1 MCVVAAIF
9 SESEGSWILG
19 KNRDRP
25 YKPTIRIR
33 KSFRND
39 VERLFIWD
47 EKTKYT
53 EGVNEFGVAVIS
65 ASVMVKD
72 DEAEGG
78 EANLQGKVKRTFYS
92 PDGLRIRTA
101 LLEKNLIDV
110 LNKLI
115 ELEIPGNTIVADKD
129 RCVILEGAFEKF
141 EEQENYV
148 YKSKEVLK
156 NQVVV
161 RTNHGIL
168 IPWTGYDAND
178 PDQKDSRESSEVRYS
193 KVAEKLVN
201 AETLQDLLEVLSIE
215 DDINPQLNPLRRDT
229 KRLSMRTTGQIF
241 IVPGKRTLYYRSIWG
256 DAVFDL
262 NSLNKSSEKCFF
274 EIISGRKILTF
285 KESLS
290 NEY

>member
-1 MCVVAAIF
+1 MCVVLATY

-47 EKTKYT
+47 EKTRYT
-53 EGVNEFGVAVIS
+53 EGVNEFGIGIIS

-78 EANLQGKVKRTFYS
+78 EAEQSGTKKRTFYS

-101 LLEKNLIDV
+101 LLEKTFIDV

-168 IPWTGYDAND
+168 LDWTGYDANN
-178 PDQKDSRESSEVRYS
+178 PDQADARESSNTRYD

-201 AETLQDLLEVLSIE
+201 ATNIQDILEVLSIE
-215 DDINPQLNPLRRDT
+215 NDINPQLNPLRRDP
-229 KRLSMRTTGQIF
+229 KRLSMRTTGQILV
-241 IVPGKRTLYYRSIWG
+241 VPGNRTLYYRSVWG
-256 DAVFDL
+256 NTIFDL
-262 NSLNKSSEKCFF
+262 NSLNKDSEKCFF
-274 EIISGRKILTF
+274 EIISGKKILSF

-290 NEY
+290 NEH